1 MRVPGIDRIAVVV
14 PVHDEEV
21 TLPACLKALVVAADA
36 VDVPVAL
43 LVVLDS
49 CTDRSATVAREFDE
63 LGVDVISIDA
73 KNVGSARAA
82 GMTELLE
89 RYGVTGTW
97 LATTDGDS
105 TVPFDWFSAQLRHA
119 AKGARV
125 VAGTVAVDDWVGRSD
140 VVQELAQ
147 REYAATPGHVHGA
160 NLSFAAGAYRAV
172 GGFAPVR
179 CHEDVQLVEALRANG
194 EPIAWATDL
203 PVVTSARRQARA
215 PLGFAS
221 YLTSLEFGRC
231 RDRPRHDAVRPT
243 VRQ

>member
-1 MRVPGIDRIAVVV
+1 MHVSGFDRIGVVV

-21 TLPACLKALVVAADA
+21 TLSACLKALVVAADA
-36 VDVPVAL
+36 VDVPVAV
-43 LVVLDS
+43 LVVLDA
-49 CTDRSATVAREFDE
+49 CTDRSATVAREFGE
-63 LGVDVISIDA
+63 LGVDVLAIDA

-82 GMTELLE
+82 GMTELL
-89 RYGVTGTW
+89 RRHGVAGTW

-105 TVPFDWFSAQLRHA
+105 TVPSDWFDVQLRHA
-119 AKGARV
+119 AHGARV
-125 VAGTVAVDDWVGRSD
+125 VAGTVAVDDWEGRSD
-140 VVQELAQ
+140 VIQELAQ
-147 REYAATPGHVHGA
+147 REYAATHGHVHGA
-160 NLSFAAGAYRAV
+160 NLSFGAGAYRAV

-231 RDRPRHDAVRPT
+231 GERTRRDAVRPT